1 MTWPKAVQEIEY
13 FCKAD
18 STHQP
23 ALVYASPHS
32 SGEKPLLVGLHTWS
46 FDYKQTEGE
55 TVYARWCIQND
66 WLFIHPDFRGPNTT
80 PQAMGSEYVVADI
93 LDAVEYMTERYSVDT
108 ERIYLIG
115 VSGGGHAAL
124 LMAGRTPDIWAGV
137 SAWCGISDIKKW
149 WEHNIMKNAGY
160 ESSIEASC
168 GGKPDNDS
176 VAAEECLKRSPIS
189 YLRHAQSVN
198 LDINAG
204 VRDGR
209 QGSVPFSQSLYAF
222 NEVATDINRIEESDI
237 EAFHDEGK
245 VPPHGDHNVSEI
257 LYEGHTPLFVKT
269 SLNARV
275 VIFDGSHEI
284 VHLPAL
290 NWLAQQRKGVRA
302 SWIIDNPVFIDV
314 SSQEAQS
321 GK

>member
-1 MTWPKAVQEIEY
+1 MNWQKDVQEIKY

-18 STHQP
+18 STYQP
-23 ALVYASPHS
+23 ALIYAPPHS
-32 SGEKPLLVGLHTWS
+32 NGKRPLLVGLHTWS
-46 FDYKQTEGE
+46 YDYKRPGGD
-55 TVYARWCIQND
+55 TVYAKWCIQND
-66 WLFIHPDFRGPNTT
+66 WLFIHPNFRGPNTT

-93 LDAVEYMTERYSVDT
+93 PDAVEYMTKHYSVDP

-115 VSGGGHAAL
+115 ASGGGHAAM
-124 LMAGRTPDIWAGV
+124 LMAGRTPDLWAGV

-149 WEHNIMKNAGY
+149 WEHSVKTGSGYKN
-160 ESSIEASC
+160 SVEASC
-168 GGKPDNDS
+168 GGNPGNDS

-204 VRDGR
+204 VRDGH

-222 NEVATDINRIEESDI
+222 NEVATDDNKIEESDI
-237 EAFHDEGK
+237 KAFYNEGK
-245 VPPHGDHNVSEI
+245 VPPHGDRNISKI
-257 LYEGHTPLFVKT
+257 LYKEHTPLFVKT
-269 SLNARV
+269 SLNVRIV
-275 VIFDGSHEI
+275 VFYGSHEI

-290 NWLAQQRKGVRA
+290 NWLAQQRKGVQA
-302 SWIIDNPVFIDV
+302 SWIIDNPLFIDV
-314 SSQEAQS
+314 SSQETQS